1 MVVLKNRLLFRGIFY
16 AVFQLVGRLLGLK
29 VYQTARIFPVFQQMN
44 HGIGRPLALIAGVV
58 AAGAAR
64 PAVFQRPRR
73 GDLLLG
79 QHTGYLG
86 RTVPGKAK
94 AVNLPYHRG
103 GFLVNDKVFVLVHEV
118 AIDGLA
124 CDGLSAHALRAFYC
138 LDFLARI
145 SHQPFVKNVPQRGK
159 IIFPLCAVHSVI
171 DSDEACGA
179 SGDVID
185 FAALLHGL
193 GKREAAVR
201 LAEDFGV
208 SYEKSGN
215 APPDRKR
222 HNRSQPRQKSAE
234 QRFQETERYCFRVLC
249 DYLRLLEHWK
259 TAHAPQP
266 QDAIWHPLFVEALQ
280 RISYTEYLLDILLYG
295 EIEEK
300 AALIAAQGKEVLRL
314 EQRISELA
322 AGNAGSGQKDDGH
335 NGTGADT
342 GRNPGNIR
350 GDAERR
356 REEQHPKLPDGVPA

>member
-1 MVVLKNRLLFRGIFY
+1 M
-16 AVFQLVGRLLGLK
+16 FQLVGRLLGLK

-171 DSDEACGA
+171 DSDEA
-179 SGDVID
+179 DT
-185 FAALLHGL
+185 FLWENH
-193 GKREAAVR
+193 
-201 LAEDFGV
+201 
-208 SYEKSGN
+208 
-215 APPDRKR
+215 
-222 HNRSQPRQKSAE
+222 
-234 QRFQETERYCFRVLC
+234 FRV
-249 DYLRLLEHWK
+249 HS
-259 TAHAPQP
+259 H
-266 QDAIWHPLFVEALQ
+266 LQ
-280 RISYTEYLLDILLYG
+280 VVS
-295 EIEEK
+295 
-300 AALIAAQGKEVLRL
+300 
-314 EQRISELA
+314 
-322 AGNAGSGQKDDGH
+322 
-335 NGTGADT
+335 
-342 GRNPGNIR
+342 P
-350 GDAERR
+350 
-356 REEQHPKLPDGVPA
+356 

>member
-1 MVVLKNRLLFRGIFY
+1 M
-16 AVFQLVGRLLGLK
+16 K
-29 VYQTARIFPVFQQMN
+29 VDSR
-44 HGIGRPLALIAGVV
+44 
-58 AAGAAR
+58 
-64 PAVFQRPRR
+64 
-73 GDLLLG
+73 
-79 QHTGYLG
+79 
-86 RTVPGKAK
+86 
-94 AVNLPYHRG
+94 
-103 GFLVNDKVFVLVHEV
+103 
-118 AIDGLA
+118 
-124 CDGLSAHALRAFYC
+124 FYC
-138 LDFLARI
+138 F
-145 SHQPFVKNVPQRGK
+145 G
-159 IIFPLCAVHSVI
+159 
-171 DSDEACGA
+171 CGA

-215 APPDRKR
+215 APPDMKR
-222 HNRSQPRQKSAE
+222 HNRSQSRQKSAE

-249 DYLRLLEHWK
+249 DYLCLLEHWK
-259 TAHAPQP
+259 TAYAPQP

-342 GRNPGNIR
+342 GRNPG
-350 GDAERR
+350 
-356 REEQHPKLPDGVPA
+356 QLLPDRFLPLQCCDSVFRFDSVQNKSPCSIRSRGIPCLSLLNSQPLSPHTASGRCPSILLPHNW